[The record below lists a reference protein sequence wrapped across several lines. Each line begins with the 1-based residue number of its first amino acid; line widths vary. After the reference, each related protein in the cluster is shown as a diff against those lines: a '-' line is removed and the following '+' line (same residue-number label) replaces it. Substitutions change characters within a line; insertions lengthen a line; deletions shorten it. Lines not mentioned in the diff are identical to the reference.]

1 MCHNKNITLDGI
13 TFKNMKYGHFIEMD
27 ASKNVTV
34 NNCTFTGYKAS
45 KRHTSEAINFDTPD
59 KKTKGFTH
67 DWSKYDCT
75 ANQNVKI
82 TKCIF
87 SNLEKAIGTHQ
98 YSVKKY
104 HTGITISDCT
114 IKSVSRLSKKSPAS
128 IRSGGLP

>member
-1 MCHNKNITLDGI
+1 MLSESSKRRISSV
-13 TFKNMKYGHFIEMD
+13 HFILI
-27 ASKNVTV
+27 SKYLH
-34 NNCTFTGYKAS
+34 CTAQSCGQKRKAS
-45 KRHTSEAINFDTPD
+45 KRHTSEAINLDTPD

-114 IKSVSRLSKKSPAS
+114 IKNCVTVIKEVPRFY
-128 IRSGGLP
+128 

>member
-45 KRHTSEAINFDTPD
+45 KRHTSEAVNLDTPD

-67 DWSKYDCT
+67 DWSK
-75 ANQNVKI
+75 
-82 TKCIF
+82 
-87 SNLEKAIGTHQ
+87 
-98 YSVKKY
+98 
-104 HTGITISDCT
+104 
-114 IKSVSRLSKKSPAS
+114 
-128 IRSGGLP
+128 

>member
-1 MCHNKNITLDGI
+1 
-13 TFKNMKYGHFIEMD
+13 MD

-114 IKSVSRLSKKSPAS
+114 IKNCVTVIIEVPRFY
-128 IRSGGLP
+128 